1 MTMHIS
7 ASPAPY
13 KAKALAAAILLCV
26 AGSAHSP
33 RVEASGI
40 PTFDLS
46 NLTQM
51 LMEWGTD
58 AIKSCFNVN
67 SVKEAVTRV
76 QDIQR
81 FAQRARVMNNM
92 TELMPERDELEG
104 VESCPN
110 PSGGGMTGA
119 AAGWARNA
127 LSMGNTRIDGSTDLR
142 TLQQQLCVSDIVLQN
157 RKWNAERE
165 LLLELEGQTRDYQE
179 ILGKWNSMADMKGQV
194 EAICNMT
201 PGGGS
206 MGVSG
211 GGANEGRQMSLQQEL
226 AQRTADNARELSD
239 RQSKISVLEG
249 AIASVQAKQA
259 EVGRKMLNG
268 EGGGLLT
275 GAAAGAIQA
284 TLLKGALETAKSD

>member
-1 MTMHIS
+1 MNTPQSSTHGL
-7 ASPAPY
+7 
-13 KAKALAAAILLCV
+13 KAKLLAVAVGLCL
-26 AGSAHSP
+26 AGTAHSP
-33 RVEASGI
+33 RVEATGI

-51 LMEWGTD
+51 LMDWGTD
-58 AIKSCFNVN
+58 AVKSCFNVN
-67 SVKEAVTRV
+67 SIKEAVTRV
-76 QDIQR
+76 QDIQK

-104 VESCPN
+104 IESCPN
-110 PSGGGMTGA
+110 PSGGGIAGA
-119 AAGWARNA
+119 AAGWASSA
-127 LSMGNTRIDGSTDLR
+127 LGIGNTRIDGSTDLR
-142 TLQQQLCVSDIVLQN
+142 TLQQQLCASDIILQN

-165 LLLELEGQTRDYQE
+165 LLLELEGQTQDYQD

-211 GGANEGRQMSLQQEL
+211 GGANEGKQASLQQEL
-226 AQRTADNARELSD
+226 AQRAADNNRELAD
-239 RQSKISVLEG
+239 RQAKISVLEG

-259 EVGRKMLNG
+259 EVGQKMLNG
-268 EGGGLLT
+268 ESGGFLT